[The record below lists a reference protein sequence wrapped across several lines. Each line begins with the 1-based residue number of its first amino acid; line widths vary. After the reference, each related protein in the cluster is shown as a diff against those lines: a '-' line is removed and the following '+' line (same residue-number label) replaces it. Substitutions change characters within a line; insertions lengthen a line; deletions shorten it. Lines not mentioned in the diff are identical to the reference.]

1 MVFIGAILKPRS
13 ARSDRVNPSPLIQV
27 KPAPSAGIIFSAV
40 CLLSCP
46 SHRRAE
52 FYRVDPASRRVLY
65 REEAFLIASL
75 LALTG
80 GYLDAYTVFQFI
92 IAIMHIRLPAVTGT
106 LGLSSPAFQTVSFP
120 KVEGWSYSSV
130 MATSNFRFT
139 TKACSPLLP
148 EARPER
154 FAGPACSERCASLS
168 EWGQPSAVMTE
179 VTRAYSFAIP
189 VTLLVMVLSVCE

>member
-1 MVFIGAILKPRS
+1 VSIRQAAASLPR
-13 ARSDRVNPSPLIQV
+13 
-27 KPAPSAGIIFSAV
+27 K
-40 CLLSCP
+40 
-46 SHRRAE
+46 
-52 FYRVDPASRRVLY
+52 
-65 REEAFLIASL
+65 EAFLIASL

-80 GYLDAYTVFQFI
+80 GYLDAYNVFLFI
-92 IAIMHIRLPAVTGT
+92 IVIMLIRLPAVAGT
-106 LGLSSPAFQTVSFP
+106 LGLSSPAFQTVSFR

-130 MATSNFRFT
+130 MATSNFRLA

-148 EARPER
+148 EARRPER